1 MKNQHQFP
9 GEFLKPEVYENE
21 LENRKQRNDEKKKPG
36 QIKPEMPYRG
46 KTGAFGKGGR
56 LSNSGTYAQYI
67 MKNTIKN
74 TMRDQDP
81 REALL
86 ARAKEAEEN
95 PLFVSGAYQ
104 ESQPKTIFNYK
115 DLTQDNQKF
124 LESKGIKRSCKHCG
138 KKFCTCEVGNNK

>member
-1 MKNQHQFP
+1 MVIVNPIELYDKKQSEFEKRNPEAAACQKNQDKFP
-9 GEFLKPEVYENE
+9 GEFLKPEVYEQE
-21 LENRKQRNDEKKKPG
+21 LEDRRNRNEDKKNKKDFS
-36 QIKPEMPYRG
+36 KPEMPYRG
-46 KTGAFGKGGR
+46 KTGAFGQGGR

-74 TMRDQDP
+74 TMRDEDP

-104 ESQPKTIFNYK
+104 KTQPKTIFNYK
-115 DLTQDNQKF
+115 
-124 LESKGIKRSCKHCG
+124 ES
-138 KKFCTCEVGNNK
+138 T